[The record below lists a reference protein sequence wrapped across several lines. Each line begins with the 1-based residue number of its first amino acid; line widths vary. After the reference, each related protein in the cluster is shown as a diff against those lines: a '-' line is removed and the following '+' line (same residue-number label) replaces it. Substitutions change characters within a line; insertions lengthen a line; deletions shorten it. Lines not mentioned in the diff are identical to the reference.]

1 VRAAWRGAVLGAVLT
16 VAAASVAESAVAQ
29 SVRAHM
35 EACTRWGHAGS
46 QFGTAN
52 SCDTP
57 IVILFMTLG
66 DQRVIEREV
75 PPGAWFSA
83 PADLSGGWMF
93 TACPVGYAPNLRFAV
108 ENKDAILVSLY
119 NCLAGRPD
127 A

>member
-1 VRAAWRGAVLGAVLT
+1 MLGVVLAVTSVGAI
-16 VAAASVAESAVAQ
+16 AQ

-35 EACTRWGHAGS
+35 EACTRWGHAGAE
-46 QFGTAN
+46 FGTTN
-52 SCDTP
+52 SCDTS

-75 PPGAWFSA
+75 PPGAWFGVA
-83 PADLSGGWMF
+83 GDLSGSWMF

-119 NCLAGRPD
+119 NCLGARPD

>member
-1 VRAAWRGAVLGAVLT
+1 LGAVLT
-16 VAAASVAESAVAQ
+16 AAITSVAGNAVAQ

-35 EACTRWGHAGS
+35 EACTRWGHAGAG
-46 QFGTAN
+46 FGTAN

-57 IVILFMTLG
+57 IVILFMELG

-75 PPGAWFSA
+75 PPGGWFSV
-83 PADLSGGWMF
+83 PGDLSGTWMF

-119 NCLAGRPD
+119 NCLGARPD
-127 A
+127 S

>member
-1 VRAAWRGAVLGAVLT
+1 VTPAWRRAVSGAALT
-16 VAAASVAESAVAQ
+16 VAAASAAPGAIAQ

-35 EACTRWGHAGS
+35 EACTRWGHAGAT
-46 QFGTAN
+46 FGTAN

-75 PPGAWFSA
+75 PPGAWFGA
-83 PADLSGGWMF
+83 PSDGGWMF
-93 TACPVGYAPNLRFAV
+93 TACPVGYAPSLRFAV

-119 NCLAGRPD
+119 NCLAARPD